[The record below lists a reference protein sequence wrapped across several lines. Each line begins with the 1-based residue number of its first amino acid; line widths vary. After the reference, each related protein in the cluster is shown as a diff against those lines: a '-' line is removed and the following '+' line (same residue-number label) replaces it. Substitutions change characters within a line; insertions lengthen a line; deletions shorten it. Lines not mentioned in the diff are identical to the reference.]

1 MAGIEDLKSKVSL
14 KNGLAFS
21 HHFAVE
27 LPPMAGMSGDT
38 LNVLCKDVE
47 IPGKQIMTLDR
58 NVGIQNEKVV
68 SGFATSDLNM
78 SFYMTNDY
86 GPRKYFD
93 KWMSDMLDEETG
105 NIQWKKGLDGTKGG
119 FAKTITIH
127 QLSKPQARV
136 GFDLGILDINFDL
149 LGNSIY
155 SVQLEDAFPIT
166 QNAISL
172 NSQGSIVELQVNFAY
187 TKWTV
192 KKDARGKL
200 ADLIDANV
208 GINLGGII

>member
-1 MAGIEDLKSKVSL
+1 
-14 KNGLAFS
+14 
-21 HHFAVE
+21 
-27 LPPMAGMSGDT
+27 MAGMSGDT